1 MKIDKTGTILRPGRR
16 DAGDEERYTTSKG
29 GLERLHC
36 CSGNR
41 NVWAAIEQLFD
52 FTYTTSVLR
61 GQRGETCLEQY
72 KT

>member
-1 MKIDKTGTILRPGRR
+1 MKIDNTGNILRPGRR

-41 NVWAAIEQLFD
+41 NVWAAIELEQLFD
-52 FTYTTSVLR
+52 LIV
-61 GQRGETCLEQY
+61 
-72 KT
+72 

>member
-1 MKIDKTGTILRPGRR
+1 MKIDNTGNILRPGRR
-16 DAGDEERYTTSKG
+16 DAGDKERYEG

-41 NVWAAIEQLFD
+41 NVWAAIELEQLFD
-52 FTYTTSVLR
+52 LIYTTSV
-61 GQRGETCLEQY
+61 TCLEQY